1 MLDARARGFV
11 RGAARAASRSAW
23 SAALLALVCASPL
36 AAQTNDP
43 LFAGWRW
50 APPSVGSRPAGMGGA
65 FVGMADSVKAA
76 VVNPAGLTLIPITE
90 IGLSSGPAW
99 IGVGVGRPRVR
110 LAGYFTDAD
119 AGHVELED
127 VAPGRV
133 GSLDGSNRE
142 AGLALGVSLT
152 PRLKLGG
159 SLATTRLSLDGE
171 RRVPGPEGSELTA
184 ASVTA
189 DDTHVR
195 ASAGLLL
202 VLVGANARALP
213 SLRLG
218 VSWQPGFDWAADMT
232 EEASATRTISFRR
245 PTLISTGLAWRPSD
259 RWSIVAQGDVIL
271 YSEVLT
277 SLERNIGE
285 AALDFS
291 LPSTVE
297 PRIGTEFAAPLWC
310 GCGVVRLRG
319 GLHYRSPG
327 TLRYL
332 GPDPILR
339 RTFAQESWRTVASLG
354 ASLFAEHFGNAL
366 RLDVDV
372 RDVFEGP
379 DLSFGV
385 VWRF

>member
-1 MLDARARGFV
+1 VLDARTRGV
-11 RGAARAASRSAW
+11 VCGATRAASRRAW
-23 SAALLALVCASPL
+23 SAALLALACASPL
-36 AAQTNDP
+36 AGQTNDP

-99 IGVGVGRPRVR
+99 VGVGVGRPRVR
-110 LAGYFTDAD
+110 LAGYLTEAE
-119 AGHVELED
+119 ARHVELED

-133 GSLDGSNRE
+133 GSLDSSIRE

-159 SLATTRLSLDGE
+159 SLAATRLSLDGE
-171 RRVPGPEGSELTA
+171 RRVPGPEGSELAA

-218 VSWQPGFDWAADMT
+218 VSWQPGFDWAADMS

-285 AALDFS
+285 GALDFS

-327 TLRYL
+327 TLRYV

-354 ASLFAEHFGNAL
+354 ASLFGEHFGHAL
-366 RLDVDV
+366 RFDVDV

>member
-1 MLDARARGFV
+1 VLDARARGSV
-11 RGAARAASRSAW
+11 RNAARAALFL
-23 SAALLALVCASPL
+23 AACASPL

-65 FVGMADSVKAA
+65 FVGMADDAKAA

-90 IGLSSGPAW
+90 IGVSSGEPWAAVA
-99 IGVGVGRPRVR
+99 VGKGQLR
-110 LAGYFTDAD
+110 LAGFVSRAEN
-119 AGHVELED
+119 GHVELED

-133 GSLDGSNRE
+133 GSLDSSVGE
-142 AGLALGVSLT
+142 AGIALGFSLT
-152 PRLKLGG
+152 QRLKLGG
-159 SLATTRLSLDGE
+159 SVATTRLSLDGQ
-171 RRVPGPEGSELTA
+171 RRVPGEAGTEQIA
-184 ASVTA
+184 ASVTS

-195 ASAGLLL
+195 AGAGLLL
-202 VLVGANARALP
+202 VLLGANARALP

-218 VSWQPGFDWAADMT
+218 VSWQPGFDWAAEMAD
-232 EEASATRTISFRR
+232 EAEGARTIAFRR
-245 PTLISTGLAWRPSD
+245 PTLVSTGLAWRASD
-259 RWSIVAQGDVIL
+259 RWSIVAQGDIIL
-271 YSEVLT
+271 YSEVLA

-285 AALDFS
+285 AALDYS

-297 PRIGTEFAAPLWC
+297 PRIGGEFVAPLWC

-332 GPDPILR
+332 GPDPVLR
-339 RTFAQESWRTVASLG
+339 RTFPQESWRTVASLG
-354 ASLFAEHFGNAL
+354 ASLMAEHFGNAL
-366 RLDVDV
+366 RFDVDV
-372 RDVFEGP
+372 RDAFEGP
-379 DLSFGV
+379 DLSFGL

>member
-1 MLDARARGFV
+1 VLDARARGYV
-11 RGAARAASRSAW
+11 RTKARAVF
-23 SAALLALVCASPL
+23 LLATCATPL

-50 APPSVGSRPAGMGGA
+50 APPAVGSRPAGMGGA
-65 FVGMADSVKAA
+65 FVGMADDVKAA

-90 IGLSSGPAW
+90 VGASSGEPWFA
-99 IGVGVGRPRVR
+99 VGVGHRQLR
-110 LAGYFTDAD
+110 LAGYATRAEN
-119 AGHVELED
+119 GHVELQD

-133 GSLDGSNRE
+133 GSLDSSVGE
-142 AGLALGVSLT
+142 AGLALGVSVT
-152 PRLKLGG
+152 QRLRIGG
-159 SLATTRLSLDGE
+159 SIATTRLSLDGQ
-171 RRVPGPEGSELTA
+171 RRVPAEAGTEQVA
-184 ASVTA
+184 ASVTS

-202 VLVGANARALP
+202 VLLGANARALP

-218 VSWQPGFDWAADMT
+218 VSWQPGFDSTAEMADEAAG
-232 EEASATRTISFRR
+232 AQTIAFRR
-245 PTLISTGLAWRPSD
+245 PTLVSTGLAWRASD
-259 RWSIVAQGDVIL
+259 RWSIVAQGDIIL

-277 SLERNIGE
+277 TLERNIGE

-297 PRIGTEFAAPLWC
+297 PRIGGEFAAPLWC

-327 TLRYL
+327 TLRYV
-332 GPDPILR
+332 GPDPVLR
-339 RTFAQESWRTVASLG
+339 QTFAPESWRTVASLG
-354 ASLFAEHFGNAL
+354 ASLLAEHFNHAL
-366 RLDVDV
+366 RFDVDV

>member
-1 MLDARARGFV
+1 MLDARARGLV
-11 RGAARAASRSAW
+11 RTAARAALFFAGC
-23 SAALLALVCASPL
+23 AAPL

-50 APPSVGSRPAGMGGA
+50 APPAVGSRPAGMGGA
-65 FVGMADSVKAA
+65 FVGMADDAKAA

-90 IGLSSGPAW
+90 VGVSSGEPWLA
-99 IGVGVGRPRVR
+99 VGVGRRELR
-110 LAGYFTDAD
+110 LAGYLTRAEN
-119 AGHVELED
+119 GHVELQD

-133 GSLDGSNRE
+133 GSLDSSVGE
-142 AGLALGVSLT
+142 AGLALGVSVT
-152 PRLKLGG
+152 QRLKLGG
-159 SLATTRLSLDGE
+159 SVGTTRLSLDGQ
-171 RRVPGPEGSELTA
+171 RRVPADAGTEQVA
-184 ASVTA
+184 ASVTS

-202 VLVGANARALP
+202 VLVGTNARALP

-218 VSWQPGFDWAADMT
+218 VSWQPGFDWSAEMA
-232 EEASATRTISFRR
+232 EESAGTRTIAFRR
-245 PTLISTGLAWRPSD
+245 PTLVSTGLAWRASD
-259 RWSIVAQGDVIL
+259 RWSIVAQGDIIL
-271 YSEVLT
+271 YSEVLA

-297 PRIGTEFAAPLWC
+297 PRTGAEFAAPLWC

-327 TLRYL
+327 TLRYV
-332 GPDPILR
+332 GPDPALR

-354 ASLFAEHFGNAL
+354 ASLLAEHFGHAL
-366 RLDVDV
+366 RFDVDV
-372 RDVFEGP
+372 RDIFEGP
-379 DLSFGV
+379 NLSFGV
-385 VWRF
+385 TWRF